1 MWRELLTLTKREQVG
16 VFSLFFI
23 LIVLTGFLFV
33 KPSFQPEEVDEEL
46 QEWIHKMNQS
56 NAVIQP
62 KAKSIEYFSFN
73 PNLVSKEELIL
84 LGFSDY
90 ASNNLIKYRKAGGKI
105 KDFEKL
111 SHIYGMDSAHLN
123 EIKPY
128 LVFKT
133 NEKEV
138 AKQSTQAYSNYDY
151 KIDLNIQDSAKLHQL
166 KINSQIGGDILRV
179 KKSYYFNQR
188 ISVNVLQSWNFQDWI
203 NAKDTLLI
211 KKHSEKVLT
220 EHFQIELNAA
230 DTAELRLLRGIG
242 KVLARRIVYYRK
254 KLGGFYNID
263 QLGEVEGISPI
274 VINDNKEYIIVDTLL
289 VQKVNINR
297 ASLKRMK
304 DHPYMNFYQAK
315 DIYEARNKS
324 SVVLDDIIQ
333 NKSFD
338 AADKNRIRQYFTDN

>member
-23 LIVLTGFLFV
+23 LIILVGFLFI

-46 QEWIHKMNQS
+46 QEWIRKMNQS
-56 NAVIQP
+56 DATNQP
-62 KAKSIEYFSFN
+62 KTKNIEYFSFN

-84 LGFSDY
+84 LGFSEY
-90 ASNNLIKYRKAGGKI
+90 ASSNLLKYRKAGGRI
-105 KDFEKL
+105 HNFQKL
-111 SHIYGMDSAHLN
+111 SYIYGMDSAHLD

-138 AKQSTQAYSNYDY
+138 PNQSTQSYSKYDY
-151 KIDLNIQDSAKLHQL
+151 KIDLNIQDSAKLDQL
-166 KINSQIGGDILRV
+166 KINSQISADILSI

-188 ISVNVLQSWNFQDWI
+188 ISINVLQSWNYRDWTK
-203 NAKDTLLI
+203 AKDTLLL
-211 KKHSEKVLT
+211 KKHSEKVLA
-220 EHFQIELNAA
+220 EHFQIELNSA
-230 DTAELRLLRGIG
+230 DTAELRLLKGIG
-242 KVLARRIVYYRK
+242 KVLAHRIVYYRK
-254 KLGGFYNID
+254 KLGGFYSIN

-274 VINDNKEYIIVDTLL
+274 VLNDNKEYIIIDTTLI
-289 VQKVNINR
+289 QKVNINR

-315 DIYEARNKS
+315 EIYEARNKS
-324 SVVLDDIIQ
+324 SVDLEDIIQ